1 MGKDQRSTHK
11 YLSIKLNVA
20 VFISSLSIGG
30 AEKQAVLDANLLSES
45 RNVFLFT
52 FESGPL
58 QELISKKV
66 NFIILEKKGYLSTAK
81 KLGVLMK
88 EKNIEILHA
97 SLFAPMIISCLA
109 SRHCNVS
116 VIWHFHSQENDIPI
130 KSKIAFRFFS
140 RFRKLKKILFVN
152 HDLAKHFDYLNFPP
166 KKLGILYNHSEIES
180 SDEKQRTETKVQIG
194 YVGRV
199 INLKRV
205 DYLIDLAEYL
215 IKKKSVA
222 FNIQIVGDGET
233 LQEIKKLVKDR
244 LLSDFFLIHGFQTD
258 VQAYYKNFNLFVNP
272 SSEECLSIAMIDAGM
287 MNLPIVAFNVGGN
300 NEIVVNERSGFIVT
314 SKEEFFEKIFLLTN
328 NSDIRAAMSLHSKEH
343 CQKKF
348 SRENH
353 FKEIEKIY
361 AEIK

>member
-1 MGKDQRSTHK
+1 M
-11 YLSIKLNVA
+11 NVA
-20 VFISSLSIGG
+20 IFISSLSIGG

-52 FESGPL
+52 FETGPL
-58 QELISKKV
+58 QGLISQKV
-66 NFIILEKKGYLSTAK
+66 NFIILEKKGYIATAK
-81 KLGVLMK
+81 KLGVLIR
-88 EKNIEILHA
+88 EKKIEILHA

-109 SRHCNVS
+109 SRYCDAK
-116 VIWHFHSQENDIPI
+116 VIWHFHSQENDIPL
-130 KSKIAFRFFS
+130 KSKVAFRFFS
-140 RFRKLKKILFVN
+140 RFDKLKKILFVN
-152 HDLAKHFDYLNFPP
+152 HDLAKHFTYLNFPP
-166 KKLGILYNHSEIES
+166 KKLGILYNHSEIGNNHES
-180 SDEKQRTETKVQIG
+180 QRVETKVQIG

-205 DYLIDLAEYL
+205 HYLVDLAEFL
-215 IKKKSVA
+215 VKKNSIAFSV
-222 FNIQIVGDGET
+222 QIVGDGET
-233 LQEIKKLVKDR
+233 LPEIKKLVKDR

-258 VQAYYKNFNLFVNP
+258 VQAYYKDFNLFVNP

-287 MNLPIVAFNVGGN
+287 MSLPIVAFNVGGN
-300 NEIVVNERSGFIVT
+300 NEIVVNETSGFIVN

-328 NSDIRAAMSLHSKEH
+328 NSDIRAKMSLSSKEH

-361 AEIK
+361 EQIK